1 MYYQKIIVNSYK
13 YVIQSSYIFVNICL
27 LKQTRNK
34 FITYLPQINKIKK
47 NYDGFQWNNLPRTK
61 VLISGSF
68 LFNLFSPKEEKDD
81 TEELKMTIKRSILL
95 IQKQE
100 FQKAEQMLH
109 LALRQAQT
117 LQHYDGI
124 TYVYDVLA
132 NLAYEIADFKKA
144 EKLFKSVLKRLIAK
158 GVPQDDLAVI
168 HISLKIA
175 DIYDKSGD
183 IEKADDGYKFCLH
196 HLQNHLVKD
205 NENKDVLQLLGL
217 NLEKYGSMLFTQLQ
231 YTNALKYFSQAYD
244 ISVKINGE
252 EDEQTVILLNNLG
265 NVCYMLQ
272 KYDQAIEYLSKA
284 AELGKKLPDMN
295 DLGIIHVNLGKT
307 LVAKG
312 LYEEGKKSCTE
323 AEYLARARKDDESI
337 IEAKKCLEQI
347 KNLTQ

>member
-117 LQHYDGI
+117 LQHYD
-124 TYVYDVLA
+124 
-132 NLAYEIADFKKA
+132 
-144 EKLFKSVLKRLIAK
+144 VLKRLIAK